1 MRIICVVQLKAVQEV
16 FYRST
21 FKQLLYFFLPF
32 SQCTPYP
39 VNYLLIRFHLFFSL
53 TTFSTHQASYAI
65 YFDIRVCDLKKD
77 HLYSI
82 YIHDYGQLTAGCE
95 SAGGQFGAKD
105 TYFNPILGLRTNP
118 SGFIGSFKYNGEN
131 LNIQHF
137 SKRLLLSSIIGRSI
151 VVS

>member
-1 MRIICVVQLKAVQEV
+1 M
-16 FYRST
+16 
-21 FKQLLYFFLPF
+21 
-32 SQCTPYP
+32 
-39 VNYLLIRFHLFFSL
+39 RFHLFSSLFSFHPL
-53 TTFSTHQASYAI
+53 STHQANYAI

-82 YIHDYGQLTAGCE
+82 YIHNYGQLTAGCE
-95 SAGGQFGAKD
+95 SAGGQFGSKE

-137 SKRLLLSSIIGRSI
+137 SKKLLLTNVIGRSI
-151 VVS
+151 VVSALLISCNLENSNRINY

>member
-1 MRIICVVQLKAVQEV
+1 MCSKRFCA
-16 FYRST
+16 FPSA
-21 FKQLLYFFLPF
+21 YFCHRTL
-32 SQCTPYP
+32 CTT
-39 VNYLLIRFHLFFSL
+39 NSL
-53 TTFSTHQASYAI
+53 TSSLTNSPTLSTHQANYAI

-95 SAGGQFGAKD
+95 SAGGQFGSRE
-105 TYFNPILGLRTNP
+105 TNFNPILGLRTNP

-137 SKRLLLSSIIGRSI
+137 SKRLLLSAIIGRSI
-151 VVS
+151 VVSGALRFGFFEENPKRSILLIQ

>member
-1 MRIICVVQLKAVQEV
+1 MVTIHTLCAHTNVLA
-16 FYRST
+16 FP
-21 FKQLLYFFLPF
+21 FHLLY
-32 SQCTPYP
+32 
-39 VNYLLIRFHLFFSL
+39 
-53 TTFSTHQASYAI
+53 STHQANYAI

-131 LNIQHF
+131 LNIQHY
-137 SKRLLLSSIIGRSI
+137 SKRLLLASIIGRSI
-151 VVS
+151 VVSGQKLRVSGH